1 MYFLSV
7 PSANPNNES
16 AICDV
21 LSAPRAATY
30 IKACGGDKAQAMALY
45 GWNARVAAALVLPS
59 HFAEIAV
66 RNAAADAI
74 ATNHGQNWPWDAG
87 FERTLP
93 SSGQGYSPRKDLVS
107 ARKWHTTTGKV
118 IAELKFVFWQK
129 IFTARHDPHLWNPH
143 ILGLFPN
150 ASNMTAAQLR
160 ERIYDDLEVIR
171 RLRNRIAHH
180 EPIFTRN
187 LEDDLMR
194 ILELIELRSTPT
206 LDWVMDMEDVSGLL
220 DERP

>member
-1 MYFLSV
+1 MYVLGV

-21 LSAPRAATY
+21 LSAARAATY
-30 IKACGGDKAQAMALY
+30 INACGGDRAKAMALY

-66 RNAAADAI
+66 RNAAAEAI
-74 ATNHGQNWPWDAG
+74 TTNHGKSWPWDAG

-93 SSGQGYSPRKDLVS
+93 SPAKGFDPRDELVK
-107 ARKWHTTTGKV
+107 ARKWQQTTGKV
-118 IAELKFVFWQK
+118 IADLKFVFWQK
-129 IFTARHDPHLWNPH
+129 IFTARHDVHLWNPH

-150 ASNMTAAQLR
+150 ASGMTSGQLR
-160 ERIYDDLEVIR
+160 QRIYDDLEVIR

-194 ILELIELRSTPT
+194 ILELVELRSTPT
-206 LDWVMDMEDVSGLL
+206 LDWVFDMEDVSSILA
-220 DERP
+220 ERP